1 MNIYE
6 HIYHTYKQTAFKAKQ
21 LYYIKRYGKCDKPQ
35 FDVLTGD
42 WLLGGNVKGCYVIKN
57 GSIDEIMSL
66 YTGSEMVYH
75 FKELSYSH
83 DVIGAYSF
91 NDVMYMAYTY
101 PDTFRIPKQYL
112 SDYSHQELD
121 FLKKLIIKCREE
133 K

>member
-1 MNIYE
+1 
-6 HIYHTYKQTAFKAKQ
+6 
-21 LYYIKRYGKCDKPQ
+21 
-35 FDVLTGD
+35 
-42 WLLGGNVKGCYVIKN
+42 
-57 GSIDEIMSL
+57 
-66 YTGSEMVYH
+66 MVYH
-75 FKELSYSH
+75 FKELGYSH

-121 FLKKLIIKCREE
+121 FLKKLIIKRREE